1 QPPGPGFPLHAPSV
15 YISTVFATARSLANP
30 VLGVDACKS
39 GWVAIRLADTV
50 TADFASTI
58 DALPTSDDT
67 VVAIDIPIG
76 LPDRGRRT
84 ADVEARTLLGPRW
97 SSIFMTPV
105 RTALTEETHVRASA
119 VNREL
124 AGEGMSIQAFGLF
137 PKIREVD
144 AWRRTVSCHV
154 VEAHP
159 ELSFREMAGT
169 PLLDS
174 KKTWAGLE
182 RRRELLAE
190 QGIHLPADLGEAGR
204 QAAPD
209 DILDAAAVA
218 WTAARV
224 ASGTAI
230 PLPNPPDEY
239 DDAAVAIW
247 R

>member
-1 QPPGPGFPLHAPSV
+1 V
-15 YISTVFATARSLANP
+15 YISTVFATARSLTNP

-39 GWVAIRLADTV
+39 GWVAVRIGESV
-50 TADFASTI
+50 TAHFAEHVA
-58 DALPTSDDT
+58 DLPTD
-67 VVAIDIPIG
+67 VAVIAIDIPIG
-76 LPDRGRRT
+76 LPARGRRT
-84 ADVEARTLLGPRW
+84 ADVEARALLGLRR
-97 SSIFMTPV
+97 SSVFLTPV
-105 RTALTEETHVRASA
+105 RAALAEETHARASA

-124 AGEGMSIQAFGLF
+124 ADEGMSIQAFGLF

-144 AWRRTVSCHV
+144 TWRRTVPYRI

-169 PLLDS
+169 PLADA

-182 RRRELLAE
+182 HRRALLAG

-204 QAAPD
+204 KAAPD

-224 ASGTAI
+224 AAGTAT

-239 DDAAVAIW
+239 DDASVAIW

>member
-1 QPPGPGFPLHAPSV
+1 M
-15 YISTVFATARSLANP
+15 
-30 VLGVDACKS
+30 DACKS

-50 TADFASTI
+50 TAHFARTI
-58 DALPTSDDT
+58 DELPTD
-67 VVAIDIPIG
+67 VAAIAIDIPIG
-76 LPDRGRRT
+76 LPARGRRA
-84 ADVEARTLLGPRW
+84 ADVEARPLLGPRW
-97 SSIFMTPV
+97 SSIFLTPV
-105 RTALTEETHVRASA
+105 RAALAEETHARASA

-144 AWRRTVSCHV
+144 TWRRTVSCRV

-169 PLLDS
+169 PLLDP

-182 RRRELLAE
+182 RRRRLLAD

-209 DILDAAAVA
+209 DIVDAAAVA

-224 ASGTAI
+224 ASDTAI
-230 PLPNPPDEY
+230 PLPNPPDNY
-239 DDAAVAIW
+239 DDAAVSIW

>member
-1 QPPGPGFPLHAPSV
+1 M
-15 YISTVFATARSLANP
+15 YISTVFDTGRSLANP

-39 GWVAIRLADTV
+39 GWVAIRLADEV
-50 TADFASTI
+50 TAHFAKTI
-58 DALPTSDDT
+58 DALPANVSTI
-67 VVAIDIPIG
+67 AIDIPIG
-76 LPDRGRRT
+76 LPERGRRA
-84 ADVEARTLLGPRW
+84 ADVEARELLGSRW
-97 SSIFMTPV
+97 SSIFLTPV
-105 RTALTEETHVRASA
+105 RAALAEETHAGASA

-144 AWRRTVSCHV
+144 AWRRSAPCRV

-159 ELSFREMAGT
+159 ELSFRQMAGE
-169 PLLDS
+169 PLPDS

-182 RRRELLAE
+182 HRRRLLADH
-190 QGIHLPADLGEAGR
+190 GIRLPADLGEAGR
-204 QAAPD
+204 LAAPD

-224 ASGTAI
+224 AAGTAI
-230 PLPNPPDEY
+230 PLPAEPPELDGHE
-239 DDAAVAIW
+239 VAIW